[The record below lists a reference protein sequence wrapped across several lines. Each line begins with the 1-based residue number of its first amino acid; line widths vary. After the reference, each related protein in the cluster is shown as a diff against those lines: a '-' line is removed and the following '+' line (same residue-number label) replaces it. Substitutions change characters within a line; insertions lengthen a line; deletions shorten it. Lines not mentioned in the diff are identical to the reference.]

1 MLMLQALFLALCLLL
16 LLPVAVFTA
25 QVLLALPGPRKRADT
40 AGPRPRIA
48 VLVPAHN
55 ESVGI
60 AVTLHAA
67 SAQLQP
73 GDRLLV
79 VADNCDDDTA
89 EHARACGAEVIV
101 RQDAQRRGK
110 GYALDFGIR
119 HLAAAPP
126 DIVIVLDADCLPQAD
141 ALERLARRSAASGR
155 PVQALYLMHAPYDA
169 GLKTKLA
176 EFAWAVKNHAR
187 PLGYQRLGLPCQ
199 LMGTGM
205 AFPWPVIRQAELASG
220 QLVEDLKLGLDLA
233 EAGHAP
239 LFCPEALV
247 TSVFPSNREG
257 ARSQRTRWEHGHLGM
272 LLQQGPRGL
281 LRSLATMN
289 VALLAL
295 VADLCVPPL
304 ALLTL
309 AVLASCGLGLA
320 LWGSTGSLLPWG
332 LALLNLALLAAAVLV
347 AWMRFGRTIL
357 SLGSLAYA
365 PIYALAKI
373 PLYCRFLA
381 RRQVEWVRSRRD

>member
-1 MLMLQALFLALCLLL
+1 MMLLQILLLLLCLTL
-16 LLPVAVFTA
+16 LLPVALFTL
-25 QVLLALPGPRKRADT
+25 QVLLAWPRSRHSRA
-40 AGPRPRIA
+40 ASGVRPTVA

-60 AVTLHAA
+60 AVTLNAI
-67 SAQLQP
+67 SAQLQD

-89 EHARACGAEVIV
+89 EQARACGAEVIS
-101 RQDAQRRGK
+101 RHDAQRRGK

-126 DIVIVLDADCLPQAD
+126 DIVIVVDADCLLHGD
-141 ALERLARRSAASGR
+141 ALDRLVRHSAAAER
-155 PVQALYLMHAPYDA
+155 PVQALYLMHAPVDA
-169 GLKTKLA
+169 GLKSRVA

-205 AFPWPVIRQAELASG
+205 AFPWHVIHAADLASG
-220 QLVEDLKLGLDLA
+220 HIVEDLKLGLDLA
-233 EAGHAP
+233 EKGYAP
-239 LFCPEALV
+239 QFCPEARV

-257 ARSQRTRWEHGHLGM
+257 AQSQRTRWEHGHLGM
-272 LLQQGPRGL
+272 LLQQGPSGL
-281 LRSLATMN
+281 LKSLTSMN
-289 VALLAL
+289 AGLLAL
-295 VADLCVPPL
+295 VLDLCVPPL

-320 LWGSTGSLLPWG
+320 LWQMSGAVLPVG
-332 LALLNLALLAAAVLV
+332 LALLNLALLTAAVLI
-347 AWMRFGRTIL
+347 AWLRFGRNIL

-365 PIYALAKI
+365 PLYALTKI
-373 PLYCRFLA
+373 PLYCRFLL
-381 RRQVEWVRSRRD
+381 RRQGEWVRSRRD

>member
-1 MLMLQALFLALCLLL
+1 MMMLQILLLLLCLTL
-16 LLPVAVFTA
+16 LLPVALFTL
-25 QVLLALPGPRKRADT
+25 QVLLAWPKSRHSLAASGV
-40 AGPRPRIA
+40 RPTVA

-60 AVTLHAA
+60 AVTLNAI
-67 SAQLQP
+67 SAQLQD

-89 EHARACGAEVIV
+89 EQARACGAEVIS
-101 RQDAQRRGK
+101 RHDPQRRGK

-119 HLAAAPP
+119 HLAAAAPG
-126 DIVIVLDADCLPQAD
+126 IVIVVDADCLLHGD
-141 ALERLARRSAASGR
+141 ALDRLARRCAAAER
-155 PVQALYLMHAPYDA
+155 PVQALYLMHAPVDA
-169 GLKTKLA
+169 GLKSRVA

-205 AFPWPVIRQAELASG
+205 AFPWHVIRAADLASG
-220 QLVEDLKLGLDLA
+220 HIVEDLKLGLELA
-233 EAGHAP
+233 EKRYAP
-239 LFCPEALV
+239 QFCPEARV

-257 ARSQRTRWEHGHLGM
+257 AQSQRTRWEHGHLGM
-272 LLQQGPRGL
+272 LLQQGPSGL
-281 LRSLATMN
+281 RKGLTSMN
-289 VALLAL
+289 VGLLAL
-295 VADLCVPPL
+295 VLDLCVPPL

-320 LWGSTGSLLPWG
+320 LWQMGGAVLPVG
-332 LALLNLALLAAAVLV
+332 LALFNLALLTAAVLI
-347 AWMRFGRTIL
+347 AWLRFGRNIL

-365 PIYALAKI
+365 PLYALTKI
-373 PLYCRFLA
+373 PLYCRFLL
-381 RRQVEWVRSRRD
+381 RRQGEWVRSRRD